1 MRLANKEIIFALN
14 KETFQPEIHLT
25 VAVPLGPLAEDGKR
39 ESDDDF
45 YRRIGKQLVELLPLT
60 KSQLDSL
67 RKDL

>member
-1 MRLANKEIIFALN
+1 MRLANKKITLVVNE
-14 KETFQPEIHLT
+14 EFQQEIHMTIAIPVSPLT
-25 VAVPLGPLAEDGKR
+25 EVRER
-39 ESDDDF
+39 ESYDAF